1 MSLSSLAIKGLHAV
15 GIIAAHSKQHPVPTT
30 TLARHIGLSVSSTEI
45 VARKLRSGGL
55 IHANRGPGGGY
66 RLRQPVEHL
75 TVWDVVSYFKDNAQ
89 PTVTEHGSPERE
101 AVVDLANQLDQAVC
115 NFLQAYPLADVLKQ
129 LPADEPKRA
138 HSRSGNTGF
147 QLKPFRQSA
156 PPLAPSWVF
165 DLAKF
170 SGAAHA

>member
-1 MSLSSLAIKGLHAV
+1 MPLSLLAIKGLHAV
-15 GIIAAHSKQHPVPTT
+15 GVIAAHSKQHPLPTT
-30 TLARHIGLSVSSTEI
+30 TLARHLGLSVSSTEI

-55 IHANRGPGGGY
+55 IYAHRGPGGGH

-75 TVWDVVSYFKDNAQ
+75 AVWDVVSYFNDSGQ
-89 PTVTEHGSPERE
+89 PTPTEHGSPERE
-101 AVVDLANQLDQAVC
+101 AVVDLVGQLDQALC

-129 LPADEPKRA
+129 LPADEPQRA
-138 HSRSGNTGF
+138 QSKTGNTGF

-156 PPLAPSWVF
+156 PPLVPSWVF